1 VRLVKGTTLALP
13 PEDTSEPAPDV
24 TGVRR
29 ARTTILGYHSAQPML
44 TRAQLDWDH
53 PQGAGMATPSAPPT
67 ETILVVDDEAQVL
80 GLVAELLRAQ
90 GYAVLSTW
98 DPDEALRI
106 ARAHTGSIQLLLSD
120 LVMPVMTG
128 QELATELCAI
138 YPDLKVLFMSAY
150 SVETAEDYNVRLA
163 PGEPFLG
170 KPFSIAG
177 LQRTVRDA
185 LDYEAPSSPHL
196 IQ

>member
-1 VRLVKGTTLALP
+1 
-13 PEDTSEPAPDV
+13 
-24 TGVRR
+24 
-29 ARTTILGYHSAQPML
+29 
-44 TRAQLDWDH
+44 
-53 PQGAGMATPSAPPT
+53 MAAPSAPT
-67 ETILVVDDEAQVL
+67 KETILVVDDEAQVL
-80 GLVAELLRAQ
+80 ALVAELLRAQ

-98 DPDEALRI
+98 DPEEALKL
-106 ARAHTGSIQLLLSD
+106 ARAHTGSIHLLLSD

-128 QELATELCAI
+128 QELATEIHAI
-138 YPDLKVLFMSAY
+138 HPDMKVLFMSAY
-150 SVETAEDYNVRLA
+150 SIETAEDYNVRLA

>member
-1 VRLVKGTTLALP
+1 
-13 PEDTSEPAPDV
+13 
-24 TGVRR
+24 
-29 ARTTILGYHSAQPML
+29 
-44 TRAQLDWDH
+44 
-53 PQGAGMATPSAPPT
+53 MATPSAPT
-67 ETILVVDDEAQVL
+67 KETILVVDDEVQVL
-80 GLVAELLRAQ
+80 ALVAELLRAQ
-90 GYAVLSTW
+90 GYTVLSTW
-98 DPDEALRI
+98 DPEEALKL
-106 ARAHTGSIQLLLSD
+106 ARAHTGSIHLLLSD

-128 QELATELCAI
+128 QELATEIHAI
-138 YPDLKVLFMSAY
+138 HPDMKVLFMSAY
-150 SVETAEDYNVRLA
+150 SIETAEDYNVRLA